1 MQDPGN
7 NAQMRSPIL
16 TPSIIETASATT
28 DPDNSNS
35 GPAAYVLFGVV
46 AVLMLLLVLLVTGII
61 GSLGTYVSTDIAL
74 NNSPIDVESL
84 PDIDELLEEDHLQ
97 RFFENESELTA

>member
-35 GPAAYVLFGVV
+35 GPSAYVLFGVV

>member
-7 NAQMRSPIL
+7 NAQTRSPIPA
-16 TPSIIETASATT
+16 PSIIETASATT

-35 GPAAYVLFGVV
+35 GSVAYVLFGVV
-46 AVLMLLLVLLVTGII
+46 AVLMLLLVLLVTSII

-74 NNSPIDVESL
+74 NNSPIDVEDL
-84 PDIDELLEEDHLQ
+84 RDIDELLEEDHLQ